1 MHFTEIFIK
10 IYKEAVNMLLQAIFL
25 KMATFCFNGCSAQ
38 FWHSFDNFLKCLR
51 WNIISTFR
59 SNNPR
64 DQEVL
69 LALDLSHV
77 GPILPTIAR
86 WDLNRGIEAAIPL
99 Y

>member
-1 MHFTEIFIK
+1 MFKVE
-10 IYKEAVNMLLQAIFL
+10 YYSSL
-25 KMATFCFNGCSAQ
+25 
-38 FWHSFDNFLKCLR
+38 
-51 WNIISTFR
+51 R

-64 DQEVL
+64 DQEGL

-77 GPILPTIAR
+77 RPILPTIAR